1 MAKGTVYLIP
11 IPIAEGALDTLSKEI
26 TTHTAEIKHYF
37 VENVRTA
44 RRFLRSL
51 HATLVI
57 DDLHF
62 SEIDKHAGP
71 DVALLRKW
79 LKEGVNVGIMSEAGC
94 PGIADPGADLVA
106 VAQQVHANVVPL
118 TGPNSIILA
127 LMASGLN
134 GQSFCFTGY
143 LPVKEPMRSKSI
155 KELEA
160 TSVRE
165 KQTQIF
171 IETPYRN
178 DHLLADLLKN
188 CASRTRITIALNIG
202 GPNAFIKT
210 KTAGEWN
217 TEKPTLGK
225 HPAVFLMLGS

>member
-71 DVALLRKW
+71 DGALLR
-79 LKEGVNVGIMSEAGC
+79 
-94 PGIADPGADLVA
+94 
-106 VAQQVHANVVPL
+106 
-118 TGPNSIILA
+118 
-127 LMASGLN
+127 
-134 GQSFCFTGY
+134 
-143 LPVKEPMRSKSI
+143 
-155 KELEA
+155 
-160 TSVRE
+160 
-165 KQTQIF
+165 
-171 IETPYRN
+171 
-178 DHLLADLLKN
+178 
-188 CASRTRITIALNIG
+188 
-202 GPNAFIKT
+202 
-210 KTAGEWN
+210 
-217 TEKPTLGK
+217 
-225 HPAVFLMLGS
+225 